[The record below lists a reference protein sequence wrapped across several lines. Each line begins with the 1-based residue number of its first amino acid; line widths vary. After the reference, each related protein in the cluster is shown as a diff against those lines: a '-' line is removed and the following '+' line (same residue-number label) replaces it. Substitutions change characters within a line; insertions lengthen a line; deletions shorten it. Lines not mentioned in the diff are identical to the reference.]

1 MASSLKAPEPF
12 SFSSPNLAAEWKM
25 WRRQFEYYLLATR
38 KAETDEEV
46 LVGVLITLL
55 GVEGF
60 KIFDTFVF
68 ATAGDDKKIKPVLDK
83 FDSHFEPLKSE
94 VFERFKFLRRHQQP
108 GESFDSWIVCLRGML
123 KGCNYGTSVESVLR
137 DQVVLGIA
145 DTQTR
150 EKLLFE
156 KSLDLAKACDIVRAC
171 EASRAQLTQMTS
183 DLTICRPDDSV
194 NRLAEKGVKKSSSA
208 GEGARPKTFS
218 GDAAQQLVDCK
229 GCGRQHARGRCPDQN
244 VTCFSCGVN
253 GHFSRRCPSRRQQ
266 AGSRVPIGASASSMG
281 GTPAQKGTKM
291 QLHSMEGVPSEGTE
305 EHSVEEYVFHELRH
319 ERRAA
324 ATVSEWSE
332 TLSVDGVSITV
343 KLDFGASCNVLPQE
357 VFHRLP
363 TRRQRL
369 RPGPRLRR
377 YGAKNGYLSVLGVH
391 TAKVVVKGTVHI
403 VDFVVVNEPGQP
415 SILGLPSCQSL
426 DLIRRVNSIQS
437 VSRPPVPAVVTEFLD
452 VFTGLGK
459 LPIEHV
465 IKLSTGSNAVDPVV
479 SPAGRIPFRLE
490 EPVYRKLDQMV
501 ADGIIAPVSEP
512 TDWVSR
518 MMVVS
523 KPDGDVRICI
533 DPSSLNKA
541 VLRQHYSIPTV
552 EQLFAKIGKAKF
564 FCSLDAAQGFY
575 QILLSEESSYLC
587 TMATPRG
594 RYRFLRMPFGL
605 KSAPEVYLHTMS
617 ELFGDLTGVIT
628 YFDDFLVTGESME
641 ELQTNLRQVLTRCR
655 QHNLKLQLKKCKFF
669 LKEVPWL
676 GHVIGDGV
684 VKVDPSKVEA
694 IVNMPEPTDK
704 AALVRLLGM
713 ATYLDKFCPNL
724 AGLTRS
730 LRDLLKESSAWVWE
744 EPQRAAWVKLKEAM
758 SSLPALRRFDLDLP
772 AVLSVDASPTG
783 LGAVLLQNGQPVA
796 YSSTSLTPTQQR
808 YCQLEKELLA
818 VQFGLMRFK
827 QYVFGQQVT
836 VESDHKPLVGLLDK
850 QVADCSPR
858 IQRMR
863 LQLQSFDF
871 CPVYKPG
878 KELFIAD
885 TLSRA
890 HLPVLFTD
898 DATEGCQEQVHAV
911 LDHVIPLQ
919 DTRSRYSRATEEDPA
934 LKIVKEMLLTDWPDK
949 KSHCPLPARPYWNV
963 HHSLSEVGGIIL
975 YGERLV
981 VPVSLRRE
989 VMDGIH
995 FGHFGEVKCVRRA
1008 KSSVYWS
1015 GCDDQIR
1022 NMVASCP
1029 SCQENRH
1036 NNPA

>member
-12 SFSSPNLAAEWKM
+12 SFSFPNLATEWKM
-25 WRRQFEYYLLATR
+25 WQRQFEYYLLATR
-38 KAETDEEV
+38 
-46 LVGVLITLL
+46 
-55 GVEGF
+55 
-60 KIFDTFVF
+60 
-68 ATAGDDKKIKPVLDK
+68 KIKPVLDK

-94 VFERFKFLRRHQQP
+94 VFERFKLLRRHQQP
-108 GESFDSWIVCLRGML
+108 GESFDSWIVCLRGIL

-137 DQVVLGIA
+137 DQVVLGIV

-183 DLTICRPDDSV
+183 DLTIRRPDDSV

-218 GDAAQQLVDCK
+218 GGAAQQLVDCK
-229 GCGRQHARGRCPDQN
+229 GCGRQHARGRCPAQN

-291 QLHSMEGVPSEGTE
+291 QLHSMEGVLSEGTE

-343 KLDFGASCNVLPQE
+343 KLDSGASCNVLPQE
-357 VFHRLP
+357 VFYRLP

-377 YGAKNGYLSVLGVH
+377 YGDKNGYLSVLGVH

-403 VDFVVVNEPGQP
+403 VDFVVVNEP
-415 SILGLPSCQSL
+415 
-426 DLIRRVNSIQS
+426 

-459 LPIEHV
+459 PPIEHV

-479 SPAGRIPFRLE
+479 SPAGRIPFRLK

-575 QILLSEESSYLC
+575 QIPLSEESSYLC

-676 GHVIGDGV
+676 GHVIGDVV

-724 AGLTRS
+724 VSLTRS

-808 YCQLEKELLA
+808 YCPLEKELLA

-871 CPVYKPG
+871 CLVYKPG

-898 DATEGCQEQVHAV
+898 DAMEDCQEQVHAV
-911 LDHVIPLQ
+911 LDHVISLQ
-919 DTRSRYSRATEEDPA
+919 DTRSRYSQATDEDPA

-949 KSHCPLPARPYWNV
+949 KRHCPLPARPY
-963 HHSLSEVGGIIL
+963 
-975 YGERLV
+975 
-981 VPVSLRRE
+981 
-989 VMDGIH
+989 
-995 FGHFGEVKCVRRA
+995 
-1008 KSSVYWS
+1008 
-1015 GCDDQIR
+1015 
-1022 NMVASCP
+1022 
-1029 SCQENRH
+1029 
-1036 NNPA
+1036 

>member
-25 WRRQFEYYLLATR
+25 WWRQFEL
-38 KAETDEEV
+38 
-46 LVGVLITLL
+46 
-55 GVEGF
+55 EGL
-60 KIFDTFVF
+60 KIFDKFVF
-68 ATAGDDKKIKPVLDK
+68 ATASDEKKIKPVLDK

-108 GESFDSWIVCLRGML
+108 GESFDSWIVCLRGMV
-123 KGCNYGTSVESVLR
+123 KGCNYGTSGESVLR

-145 DTQTR
+145 DTQTW

-171 EASRAQLTQMTS
+171 EASRAQFTQITS
-183 DLTICRPDDSV
+183 DLTIRRPDDSV
-194 NRLAEKGVKKSSSA
+194 NRLAEKGVKKSSST

-218 GDAAQQLVDCK
+218 GGAAQQLVD
-229 GCGRQHARGRCPDQN
+229 
-244 VTCFSCGVN
+244 
-253 GHFSRRCPSRRQQ
+253 
-266 AGSRVPIGASASSMG
+266 
-281 GTPAQKGTKM
+281 
-291 QLHSMEGVPSEGTE
+291 LSEC
-305 EHSVEEYVFHELRH
+305 
-319 ERRAA
+319 
-324 ATVSEWSE
+324 SE
-332 TLSVDGVSITV
+332 TLSVDGVSVTV
-343 KLDFGASCNVLPQE
+343 KLDSGASCNVLPQE

-391 TAKVVVKGTVHI
+391 TAKMVVKGTVHI

-415 SILGLPSCQSL
+415 SILGPPSCQSL

-437 VSRPPVPAVVTEFLD
+437 VSRPPVPAVVTEFLN

-490 EPVYRKLDQMV
+490 EPVYRKLEQMV
-501 ADGIIAPVSEP
+501 ADGIIAPVSEH

-523 KPDGDVRICI
+523 KPDGNVRICI

-541 VLRQHYSIPTV
+541 ALRQHYSIPTV
-552 EQLFAKIGKAKF
+552 EQLFAKLGKAKF
-564 FCSLDAAQGFY
+564 FCSLDTAQGFY
-575 QILLSEESSYLC
+575 QIPLSEESSYLC

-605 KSAPEVYLHTMS
+605 KSTPEVYLHTMS

-730 LRDLLKESSAWVWE
+730 LRDLLKE
-744 EPQRAAWVKLKEAM
+744 
-758 SSLPALRRFDLDLP
+758 
-772 AVLSVDASPTG
+772 
-783 LGAVLLQNGQPVA
+783 
-796 YSSTSLTPTQQR
+796 
-808 YCQLEKELLA
+808 
-818 VQFGLMRFK
+818 
-827 QYVFGQQVT
+827 
-836 VESDHKPLVGLLDK
+836 
-850 QVADCSPR
+850 
-858 IQRMR
+858 
-863 LQLQSFDF
+863 
-871 CPVYKPG
+871 
-878 KELFIAD
+878 
-885 TLSRA
+885 
-890 HLPVLFTD
+890 
-898 DATEGCQEQVHAV
+898 
-911 LDHVIPLQ
+911 
-919 DTRSRYSRATEEDPA
+919 
-934 LKIVKEMLLTDWPDK
+934 
-949 KSHCPLPARPYWNV
+949 
-963 HHSLSEVGGIIL
+963 
-975 YGERLV
+975 
-981 VPVSLRRE
+981 
-989 VMDGIH
+989 
-995 FGHFGEVKCVRRA
+995 
-1008 KSSVYWS
+1008 
-1015 GCDDQIR
+1015 
-1022 NMVASCP
+1022 
-1029 SCQENRH
+1029 
-1036 NNPA
+1036 